1 MDGTQW
7 VLGDGMGEWNVRLDH
22 IGIAVNDLDSGS
34 KFWKLI
40 GLEQGNDELN
50 EEQGVNIRFFST
62 KHKSD
67 AVKME
72 LLAPTGEDTP
82 IGRFLKKR
90 GPGIQQIAFRV
101 DTGFDRLISKLKSEG
116 IRLINETPTEGAN
129 GSRIVFV
136 HPSSTG
142 GVLVELLQYY
152 D

>member
-1 MDGTQW
+1 MVD
-7 VLGDGMGEWNVRLDH
+7 WNVRLDH

-34 KFWKLI
+34 KFWRLI
-40 GLEQGNDELN
+40 GLEQGHDEIN

-62 KHKSD
+62 YNKADS
-67 AVKME
+67 VKME

-82 IGRFLKKR
+82 IDRFLKKK

-101 DTGFDRLISKLKSEG
+101 DLGFDRLLSKLKSEG
-116 IRLINETPTEGAN
+116 IRLINEIPTEGAN

-142 GVLVELLQYY
+142 GVLVELVQYY